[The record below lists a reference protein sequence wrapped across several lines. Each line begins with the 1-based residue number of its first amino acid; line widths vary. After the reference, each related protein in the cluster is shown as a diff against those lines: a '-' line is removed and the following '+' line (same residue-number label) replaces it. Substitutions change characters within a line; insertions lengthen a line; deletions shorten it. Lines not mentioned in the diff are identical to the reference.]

1 MSAFEFVILALATWR
16 VTHLLSIEDGPGD
29 VFKRLR
35 IALGARESVN
45 MGWQADS
52 FFGRLILCP
61 LCTSVWAATGLYF
74 MPRIIPAFLYNSLAA
89 ILALSGAA
97 SIIHLYLDRS
107 GR

>member
-1 MSAFEFVILALATWR
+1 MGGFDFVLLALATWR
-16 VTHLLSIEDGPGD
+16 LTHLLSIADGPGD

-45 MGWQADS
+45 MGWQSSA

-61 LCTSVWAATGLYF
+61 LCTSVWVAAGLYF
-74 MPRIIPAFLYNSLAA
+74 MPRIIPEIFPAVV